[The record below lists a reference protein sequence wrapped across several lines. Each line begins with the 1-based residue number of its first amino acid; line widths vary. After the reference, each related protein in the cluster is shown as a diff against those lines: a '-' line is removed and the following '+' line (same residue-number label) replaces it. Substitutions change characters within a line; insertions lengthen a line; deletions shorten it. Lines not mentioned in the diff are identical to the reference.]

1 MGKALKITKKI
12 FSAMLWT
19 LLIFIIVS
27 MVFLLIGSRGQQVP
41 FLNGVRLFNVMSGSM
56 EDTLPVGSVIIVR
69 EREPEEL
76 AEGDIITFISND
88 PLFYGEIVTHR
99 IVEIADF
106 QGSVMFI
113 TKGDANEDRDQAA
126 AIPANVIGKVV
137 LNIPLLGYV
146 LNFIRTK
153 LGYFLIC
160 LLPCMV
166 ILVIEVI
173 NLVRGILRHSDAKK
187 AAGSLEKA
195 KPSGIDK
202 EEKAGQDERGGDSVA
217 KQADCGYLQSGPPDD
232 NISRDN
238 NRPEK

>member
-12 FSAMLWT
+12 FSALLWV

-27 MVFLLIGSRGQQVP
+27 MAFLLIASRGGQVP

-56 EDTLPVGSVIIVR
+56 EDTLPVGSVIIVS
-69 EREPEEL
+69 EREIEEL

-137 LNIPLLGYV
+137 FNIPLLGYV

-173 NLVRGILRHSDAKK
+173 NLVRNILRHSDAKK
-187 AAGSLEKA
+187 AEGLLEKNKA
-195 KPSGIDK
+195 SEIDK
-202 EEKAGQDERGGDSVA
+202 EEKADQDERDSNSADKRV
-217 KQADCGYLQSGPPDD
+217 DCGYLQSGPPDD

-238 NRPEK
+238 NRPKK

>member
-12 FSAMLWT
+12 FSALLWA

-27 MVFLLIGSRGQQVP
+27 MAFLLIASRGEQVP

-56 EDTLPVGSVIIVR
+56 EDTLPVGSVIIVS
-69 EREPEEL
+69 ERETEEL

-137 LNIPLLGYV
+137 FNIPLLGYV

-173 NLVRGILRHSDAKK
+173 NLVRNILRHSDAKRQRDYWKKLRHPESIKKKKQTKMNGTAILPINGLTVAIYK
-187 AAGSLEKA
+187 AARRM
-195 KPSGIDK
+195 I
-202 EEKAGQDERGGDSVA
+202 
-217 KQADCGYLQSGPPDD
+217 
-232 NISRDN
+232 I
-238 NRPEK
+238 

>member
-1 MGKALKITKKI
+1 MEKALKITKKI
-12 FSAMLWT
+12 FGALLWA
-19 LLIFIIVS
+19 LLIVVIVS
-27 MVFLLIGSRGQQVP
+27 MVFLLISSRGQRVP

-56 EDTLPVGSVIIVR
+56 EDTLPVGSVIIVT
-69 EREPEEL
+69 EQETGEL

-137 LNIPLLGYV
+137 FNIPLLGYV

-166 ILVIEVI
+166 ILVVEVI
-173 NLVRGILRHSDAKK
+173 NLVRSILRHSDAKK
-187 AAGSLEKA
+187 AADLLEKT
-195 KPSGIDK
+195 KTTEINK
-202 EEKAGQDERGGDSVA
+202 
-217 KQADCGYLQSGPPDD
+217 
-232 NISRDN
+232 
-238 NRPEK
+238 

>member
-1 MGKALKITKKI
+1 MGKALKTTKKI
-12 FSAMLWT
+12 FSALLWA
-19 LLIFIIVS
+19 LLIIIIVS
-27 MVFLLIGSRGQQVP
+27 MVFLLISSRGQKVP

-56 EDTLPVGSVIIVR
+56 EDTLPVGSVIIVA
-69 EREPEEL
+69 EQETEAL

-99 IVEIADF
+99 IIEIADF

-137 LNIPLLGYV
+137 FNIPLLGYV

-173 NLVRGILRHSDAKK
+173 NLVRNILRHSDEKK
-187 AAGSLEKA
+187 ADKSKA
-195 KPSGIDK
+195 SAADM
-202 EEKAGQDERGGDSVA
+202 GQDSGSADKRV
-217 KQADCGYLQSGPPDD
+217 DCGYLQSGPSDD
-232 NISRDN
+232 NISRDI
-238 NRPEK
+238 NRPEKRGEQDDG